1 MTMTECER
9 IIKDGIVPKDYY
21 KSEVIDD
28 FLVTSDRKKLFAVL
42 LDILVKIDTVCK
54 KHNIRYYIYGGT
66 LIGALRHKGFIP
78 WDDDLDIVMFREDY
92 EKLVSVSYEFT
103 DPYFFQTPYTDK
115 GFFWTNPTI
124 RNKNTT
130 AVTPCFAYQPCNHGA
145 FVDIFTLEN
154 TLNNQEGRYMFELV
168 NNLTIDNST
177 YMRMSNPFLDRK
189 NKARVEEYKKRE
201 RDPFVVYEEIQK
213 EMQKFNGV
221 QTPYVTTPMAT
232 FYGFDKKLYY
242 REDFMDTTLLE
253 FEGRMFPAPIGYE
266 RVLKTTYKNYME
278 LPPIEKRGIHHNII
292 FNMDIPYNE
301 YIAKNISIIKNK
313 KGE

>member
-103 DPYFFQTPYTDK
+103 DPYFFQTP
-115 GFFWTNPTI
+115 
-124 RNKNTT
+124 
-130 AVTPCFAYQPCNHGA
+130 
-145 FVDIFTLEN
+145 
-154 TLNNQEGRYMFELV
+154 
-168 NNLTIDNST
+168 
-177 YMRMSNPFLDRK
+177 
-189 NKARVEEYKKRE
+189 
-201 RDPFVVYEEIQK
+201 
-213 EMQKFNGV
+213 
-221 QTPYVTTPMAT
+221 
-232 FYGFDKKLYY
+232 
-242 REDFMDTTLLE
+242 
-253 FEGRMFPAPIGYE
+253 
-266 RVLKTTYKNYME
+266 
-278 LPPIEKRGIHHNII
+278 
-292 FNMDIPYNE
+292 
-301 YIAKNISIIKNK
+301 
-313 KGE
+313 